1 MHTGER
7 EWEATQAHH
16 SGLGKRVTSRA
27 ELCLAGRLT
36 LIEATTSSTQAS
48 HGHGTVQ
55 VAIMI
60 ITGIMI
66 RVFNFKLTLK
76 FKLGASVQKDS
87 DGSRP

>member
-16 SGLGKRVTSRA
+16 SGLGKGVTSRA
-27 ELCLAGRLT
+27 ELCLTGRLT

-60 ITGIMI
+60 TGIMI
-66 RVFNFKLTLK
+66 MIFNFKLTLK